1 MLISAST
8 HLWVAQ
14 KMRHKKWSP
23 GEQDSIFDLGKLPI
37 GSAAV

>member
-8 HLWVAQ
+8 HPWCAQ
-14 KMRHKKWSP
+14 KMEPWK
-23 GEQDSIFDLGKLPI
+23 QDSIFDLGKLPI